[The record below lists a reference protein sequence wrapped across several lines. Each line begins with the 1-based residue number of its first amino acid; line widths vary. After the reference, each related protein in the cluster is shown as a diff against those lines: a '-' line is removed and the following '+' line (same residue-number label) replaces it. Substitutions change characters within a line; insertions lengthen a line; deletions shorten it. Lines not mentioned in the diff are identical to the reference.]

1 VQISHA
7 TRSTPGRGNEDYVAA
22 GPDWAMVLDGATAPA
37 GVSSGCIHDVRWL
50 VRTLAAALGRR
61 LITAGPAPT
70 GPAPAAP
77 APAAPAP
84 AAPAPAGP
92 APAGPG
98 PADPAPADPAPLA
111 DLLAGA
117 IAETRDAHAG
127 TCDLASP
134 DSPSATVSVAR
145 AGNGR
150 LDYLVLCDSPLL
162 LRHRDGQV
170 TLITDDRLAQLPG
183 GRPYGTTL
191 LRERRN
197 KPGGFWVASTDP
209 GAAYQAVR
217 GSVRLDSVT
226 DAVLLTDGV
235 TRLAE
240 WYGYSWPDIFA
251 RLRDAGPAGLID
263 LVRSAEAASPRPGVK
278 QHDDA
283 TAVHLRF

>member
-1 VQISHA
+1 MQISHA

-61 LITAGPAPT
+61 LITAGP
-70 GPAPAAP
+70 GPADL
-77 APAAPAP
+77 
-84 AAPAPAGP
+84 APAG
-92 APAGPG
+92 
-98 PADPAPADPAPLA
+98 PAPLA

-162 LRHRDGQV
+162 LRHRGGQV
-170 TLITDDRLAQLPG
+170 TLITDDRLARLTGG
-183 GRPYGTTL
+183 GRHGAGL
-191 LRERRN
+191 IRAHRN
-197 KPGGFWVASTDP
+197 QPGGFWVASTDP

-217 GSVRLDSVT
+217 GSVSLGSVT
-226 DAVLLTDGV
+226 DAALLTDGV
-235 TRLAE
+235 SRLAE

-263 LVRSAEAASPRPGVK
+263 LVRSAEMASPRPGAK